1 MKSDEWLQGLGVRKK
16 ARGDNLSPDGDG
28 SPRLDTLAK
37 FQNSIFPSRESTQI
51 MTQLS
56 DQTDTRAFM
65 DP

>member
-37 FQNSIFPSRESTQI
+37 FQNSIFPNR
-51 MTQLS
+51 
-56 DQTDTRAFM
+56 
-65 DP
+65 